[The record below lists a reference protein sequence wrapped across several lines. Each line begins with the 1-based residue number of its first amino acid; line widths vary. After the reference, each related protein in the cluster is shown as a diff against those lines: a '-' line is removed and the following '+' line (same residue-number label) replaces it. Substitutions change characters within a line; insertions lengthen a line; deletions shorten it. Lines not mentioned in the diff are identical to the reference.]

1 MKILMI
7 AAAFLSA
14 QLGAATEPSPAL
26 LKASADFSRIAEQ
39 ANPWVVNIATTRI
52 IRERYPSFWSD
63 FFYQDMGTPGRVY
76 RSQSLGSGF
85 VLSSDGK
92 ILTNAHVIAAAD
104 EITVKLDNGEE
115 YPAKVLG
122 EDESVDLAVL
132 SIAPKNP
139 LTPAS
144 LGDSSKVKVGEW
156 AIAIGNPLGFDH
168 SVTVGII
175 SATGRGNVFNEKGK
189 YQNFLQT
196 DASINHG
203 NSGGPLCNIRGEVIG
218 VNTAIS
224 TPNQGSIGLGFAI
237 PINMVKRAVPDLIR
251 AGRVLTPRLGF
262 YTQDIDERLARAL
275 GLNGTR
281 GVMVTDVAKDS
292 PADKAGLKRGDVIQ
306 AVDQAAVPNS
316 AALKTR
322 LFEATPGQALNLQI
336 WRKGKSST
344 LSLLG
349 EASSSSAAWHGI
361 EADANSVAAAR
372 AAGLATAAGIIV
384 KRVLQNS
391 SADSIGLKSGDA
403 ILEVNRQRIEGLSD
417 WKKVSA
423 GLDEQKDVVI
433 YIVRGDSSA
442 YVVLPGEK

>member
-1 MKILMI
+1 MKSIIFAITLVS
-7 AAAFLSA
+7 AALN
-14 QLGAATEPSPAL
+14 AAEPSPAL
-26 LKASADFSRIAEQ
+26 LKASADFSRVAEQ

-63 FFYQDMGTPGRVY
+63 FFYQDLGAPGRVY
-76 RSQSLGSGF
+76 HSQSLGSGF
-85 VLSSDGK
+85 VLTADGK

-115 YPAKVLG
+115 YLAKVLG

-132 SIAPKNP
+132 SITPKQP
-139 LTPAS
+139 LKPAA

-224 TPNQGSIGLGFAI
+224 TPNQGSIGIGFAI

-262 YTQDIDERLARAL
+262 YTQDLDERLAKAL
-275 GLNGTR
+275 GLDSAK

-292 PADKAGLKRGDVIQ
+292 PADRAGLKRGDVIQ
-306 AVDQAAVPNS
+306 FVDQNPVANS
-316 AALKTR
+316 AAIKTQ
-322 LFEATPGQALNLQI
+322 LFEAAPGKALQLKV
-336 WRKGKSST
+336 WRKTKFIE
-344 LSLLG
+344 LSLISELNNLNN
-349 EASSSSAAWHGI
+349 AWHGI
-361 EADANSVAAAR
+361 EADANSIAQAR
-372 AAGLATAAGIIV
+372 AAGLATAAGVII
-384 KRVLQNS
+384 KRVLKNS
-391 SADSIGLKSGDA
+391 SAESIGLKAGDA
-403 ILEVNRQRIEGLSD
+403 ILEINRQRVENIAD
-417 WKKVSA
+417 WKKLSA
-423 GLDEQKDVVI
+423 NLDEHKDMVI
-433 YIVRGDSSA
+433 YIVRGESSA